1 MVAALR
7 SLTALLLA
15 LFVGGAGVQ
24 DTVLL
29 CRSQQTTHRSCCCSH
44 HLRLPALGDELAKAP
59 CCDAAARAATA
70 VPPSSG
76 AAPDFHLA
84 APLRLEEA
92 LAPRVAAALALALPV
107 ADEGVTALATGP
119 PLHLRHHQLL
129 I

>member
-1 MVAALR
+1 VAVLR

-29 CRSQQTTHRSCCCSH
+29 CRSQQTTHRSCCCAH
-44 HLRLPALGDELAKAP
+44 QERLPALGDELSGAP
-59 CCDAAARAATA
+59 CCDAAAVEAAA
-70 VPPSSG
+70 VPPSAG
-76 AAPDFHLA
+76 ATPDFHLA
-84 APLRLEEA
+84 SPVRIESAFTAHAPSR
-92 LAPRVAAALALALPV
+92 LALALPV

-119 PLHLRHHQLL
+119 PLHLRPHQLL

>member
-1 MVAALR
+1 MAALR
-7 SLTALLLA
+7 SLTALLLT

-29 CRSQQTTHRSCCCSH
+29 CRSQQTTHRSCCCAH
-44 HLRLPALGDELAKAP
+44 QQRLPALGDELSRAP
-59 CCDAAARAATA
+59 CCDAAAVEAAA

-76 AAPDFHLA
+76 ATPDFHLA
-84 APLRLEEA
+84 SPVRIEAAFAA
-92 LAPRVAAALALALPV
+92 LAPSLLALALPV

-119 PLHLRHHQLL
+119 PLHQRPHQLL